1 MELFEVSAK
10 DDLGKLSLRIFAL
23 CPPVNCPHPCY
34 QGINQLFD
42 HLIAAIMSRKDI
54 IEREN
59 ERKQRDSVFLD
70 PAVPS
75 WAAQADAE
83 EARQKALQRSG
94 SWNCC

>member
-1 MELFEVSAK
+1 
-10 DDLGKLSLRIFAL
+10 
-23 CPPVNCPHPCY
+23 
-34 QGINQLFD
+34 
-42 HLIAAIMSRKDI
+42 MSRKDI

-70 PAVPS
+70 PAVPT